1 MKNTRKSTGS
11 FVWHND
17 EIKLITN
24 QNVGAFH
31 IVLNNRDKVIRNHV
45 KLVKVGDE
53 LEFNDL
59 SALPDRCST
68 YGVMKVTYFHT
79 NSIGT
84 DKDLYENVDSTH
96 YSHFKRANK

>member
-1 MKNTRKSTGS
+1 MKNTRKKTGS

-59 SALPDRCST
+59 SDDQNLSAICSRVKYLST
-68 YGVMKVTYFHT
+68 YC
-79 NSIGT
+79 
-84 DKDLYENVDSTH
+84 
-96 YSHFKRANK
+96 